1 MAIASRTA
9 DGQVV
14 VSPTGR
20 VDVDH
25 AADLY
30 DELVRLAG
38 ERGVRAVAVDL
49 AHTDALDSAGVIV
62 MTMGRRMIEAA
73 GKSFRIDNPSAEHQA
88 ALALVPAAPP
98 ALRAPPRR
106 PPGLV
111 ERVGLAGFQVWD
123 TLSALVAMIADTI
136 AAAVRCLTRR
146 ERLPAG
152 SVVEQSVAIGVDALP
167 IVALL
172 SWLLGV
178 ILAYQGIYQL
188 RRFGADVYV
197 ADIVSISMVREFGP
211 LLAAIILAGR
221 SGSAIAA
228 ELGTMVLREEVAALE
243 TMGIRPARYLVLPRI
258 IAITVTGPAL
268 AMMATALGVVGG
280 AMMASLARVPS
291 GIFWA
296 RVADA
301 LVLDDFAVGTIKAVL
316 FAWIVGFAGVLAG
329 LRTRGAAHSVGQ
341 STTRAVVASI
351 FFIIVADSIIT
362 TITTSSSAS

>member
-1 MAIASRTA
+1 MSRASRTA
-9 DGQVV
+9 SDQVV
-14 VSPTGR
+14 VTPTGR

-25 AADLY
+25 AAALY
-30 DELVRLAG
+30 HELVRLAG
-38 ERGVRAVAVDL
+38 EPGVRAVAIDL
-49 AHTDALDSAGVIV
+49 AKAGGLDSAGVVV

-73 GKSFRIDNPSAEHQA
+73 GKSFRIDNPSPEQQA
-88 ALALVPAAPP
+88 ALALIAPATAPAALHPP
-98 ALRAPPRR
+98 RRR

-111 ERVGLAGFQVWD
+111 ERVGLAGLRFWAS
-123 TLSALVAMIADTI
+123 LAALVAMIGDTI
-136 AAAVRCLTRR
+136 TAAGRCLARR

-152 SVVEQSVAIGVDALP
+152 SVVHQSVAIGVDALP

-258 IAITVTGPAL
+258 IAITLTGPAL
-268 AMMATALGVVGG
+268 ALMSMALGVLGG
-280 AMMASLARVPS
+280 GMMASLARIPA
-291 GIFWA
+291 GTFWYH
-296 RVADA
+296 VTDA
-301 LVLDDFAVGTIKAVL
+301 VVLDDFAVGMVKAVL
-316 FAWIVGFAGVLAG
+316 FAWIVGFAGALAG
-329 LRTRGAAHSVGQ
+329 LRTHGAAHSVGQ
-341 STTRAVVASI
+341 STTRAVVGSI

-362 TITTSSSAS
+362 TITTPS